1 MSDKT
6 AHLIG
11 NVVKILVA
19 LLGVIF
25 CALIIANN
33 SEIEMG
39 ESHNY
44 VSGAL
49 TISLIGM
56 IVCVGIA
63 LLFGLV
69 YFVKNIA
76 KSKGMLI
83 GLVVFAIMI
92 VISYSMADGGL
103 TQDWIGRGVTETA
116 SKLSGTGIYLT
127 GILLAVTVIVAL
139 FSEVNKLFK

>member
-1 MSDKT
+1 MDTKT

-11 NVVKILVA
+11 NIVKIVVA
-19 LLGVIF
+19 LVGVIF
-25 CALIIANN
+25 CALILANN

-39 ESHNY
+39 NKHSL

-49 TISLIGM
+49 TLSAVGIIL
-56 IVCVGIA
+56 CVGIA

-69 YFVKNIA
+69 YFFKHMA

-83 GLVVFAIMI
+83 GI
-92 VISYSMADGGL
+92 VGFIVIIFISYSMADGGL
-103 TQDWIGRGVTETA
+103 TTDWMSRGVTETA

-127 GILLAVTVIVAL
+127 GIMLAVTVLVAI
-139 FSEVNKLFK
+139 FSEVNKIFK